1 MLKTQLQIRKGEL
14 GFSLIELM
22 IVMVLIAIVST
33 FAMLGIARARA
44 SINLQNSMRLL
55 SGYMEKAR
63 LDAIRRHE
71 SSIVEF
77 VSPGNLL
84 RVTMDFDGNGTK
96 STRTFELPAGI
107 NSVIS
112 AASDDDYPIVEFNW
126 RGRTTQCYMA
136 FQLQNT
142 RGEST
147 TLSVTNAGDIT
158 VDTNLGATVSP
169 GNYSS
174 VNQSG
179 DIASSTAISSTTVSP
194 CLEPC
199 STCVPPAGPV
209 QSTGPTGCSAFTVN
223 KSSITIRKNGGSTD
237 SFIITAPTA
246 DNVTAKQ
253 SDGKTNLQFLP
264 GATQS
269 VTAGGTKTYT
279 LKSLN
284 NSKGKFPVV
293 FNSSCS
299 SASVIVTVTN

>member
-1 MLKTQLQIRKGEL
+1 MLKAQLQVRQGDR
-14 GFSLIELM
+14 GFSLVELL
-22 IVMVLIAIVST
+22 IVVLLIAIVGS
-33 FAMLGIARARA
+33 FSMLGIARARA

-77 VSPGNLL
+77 VSPGNILK
-84 RVTMDFDGNGTK
+84 VTMDFDGNGIK
-96 STRTFELPAGI
+96 STRTFQLADGI

-136 FQLQNT
+136 FQLQNA

-147 TLSVTNAGDIT
+147 VLSVTNAGDIT
-158 VDTNLGATVSP
+158 IDSNLGATVSS
-169 GNYSS
+169 GNHST
-174 VNQSG
+174 VNQSS
-179 DIASSTAISSTTVSP
+179 DIATGTAISSNSASP

-209 QSTGPTGCSAFTVN
+209 QSNGPQGCSAFSIN
-223 KSSITIRKNGGSTD
+223 KSSLTIRKNGGTTD
-237 SFIITAPTA
+237 SFIVTAATTG
-246 DNVTAKQ
+246 NVTISQ

-264 GATQS
+264 SATQS
-269 VTAGGTKTYT
+269 VTSGGTKTYT
-279 LKSLN
+279 VKSVN
-284 NSKGKFPVV
+284 KSKGKFPLT
-293 FNSSCS
+293 FTSSCS
-299 SASVIVTVTN
+299 TASVIVTVTN

>member
-1 MLKTQLQIRKGEL
+1 MLKAQLQVRQRAS
-14 GFSLIELM
+14 GFSLVELL
-22 IVMVLIAIVST
+22 IVVLFIAIVGS
-33 FAMLGIARARA
+33 FSMLGIARARA
-44 SINLQNSMRLL
+44 SVNLQNSMRLL

-77 VSPGNLL
+77 VSPGNILK
-84 RVTMDFDGNGTK
+84 VTMDFDGNGIK
-96 STRTFELPAGI
+96 SARTFQLADGI
-107 NSVIS
+107 NSIIS

-147 TLSVTNAGDIT
+147 ILTVTNAGDIT
-158 VDTNLGATVSP
+158 IDSTLSATVSS
-169 GNYSS
+169 GNYST

-179 DIASSTAISSTTVSP
+179 DIATGTAISSNSESP
-194 CLEPC
+194 CLEAC

-209 QSTGPTGCSAFTVN
+209 QSNGPPGCSAFSVN
-223 KSSITIRKNGGSTD
+223 KSSLTIRRNGGTTD
-237 SFIITAPTA
+237 SFIVMAATTG
-246 DNVTAKQ
+246 NVTISQ

-269 VTAGGTKTYT
+269 VPSGGTKTYT
-279 LKSLN
+279 VKSLN
-284 NSKGKFPVV
+284 NSKGKFPLI
-293 FNSSCS
+293 FTSSCS
-299 SASVIVTVTN
+299 TATAIVTVTN